1 MIHGLQ
7 CKSTLLLFPRFYYLH
22 SVPVAFM
29 LPHLQQTYDSLL
41 VLLPVK
47 PPPMVDPCVR
57 GESLS
62 TYRKIPLNPNDGHK
76 WNQTVFAGRCLNP
89 KSFRVSCD

>member
-7 CKSTLLLFPRFYYLH
+7 HKPTLLLFPSFYYLH
-22 SVPVAFM
+22 SVPVAFR

-47 PPPMVDPCVR
+47 PPHSDPVCACH
-57 GESLS
+57 LS
-62 TYRKIPLNPNDGHK
+62 TYRKTPLNPNYGHK
-76 WNQTVFAGRCLNP
+76 WIETVFAGSCLDP
-89 KSFRVSCD
+89 KSF